1 MVLSPQAVTLRR
13 ALFELHGAIIVEE
26 RAGYERRAGQVNA
39 AAFLRVLI
47 EDEAYAWLRPLSA
60 LIVRMDDEEEDAR
73 PRPAGL
79 HRHAVPDALRL
90 ADRAE
95 PRRGLCARRR
105 EAGLAVRYERMAR
118 TVALAGATGLVG
130 KEILQGLVADPSVA
144 AIHVLARRALEAPAA
159 KVVSHLVDFR
169 SLPALPRVDEVF
181 LALGTTIKV
190 AGSQEAFRAVD
201 FDANLAVA
209 RAALAA
215 GARRAG
221 LVSAMGASAK
231 SGIFYSRVKGELE
244 DALAALPFEGL
255 VIARPSILAGDRG
268 SLGQPERR
276 GEKIALA
283 ISRLLGPL
291 FPANYR
297 SVAVADVARSLLTRV
312 PAARG
317 REIVL
322 SGAMR

>member
-1 MVLSPQAVTLRR
+1 
-13 ALFELHGAIIVEE
+13 
-26 RAGYERRAGQVNA
+26 
-39 AAFLRVLI
+39 
-47 EDEAYAWLRPLSA
+47 
-60 LIVRMDDEEEDAR
+60 
-73 PRPAGL
+73 
-79 HRHAVPDALRL
+79 
-90 ADRAE
+90 
-95 PRRGLCARRR
+95 
-105 EAGLAVRYERMAR
+105 
-118 TVALAGATGLVG
+118 
-130 KEILQGLVADPSVA
+130 
-144 AIHVLARRALEAPAA
+144 
-159 KVVSHLVDFR
+159 
-169 SLPALPRVDEVF
+169 
-181 LALGTTIKV
+181 V

-231 SGIFYSRVKGELE
+231 SAIFYSRVKGELE
-244 DALAALPFEGL
+244 DALAALAFEGL
-255 VIARPSILAGDRG
+255 VIARPSMLAGDRG

-283 ISRLLGPL
+283 VSRLLGPL

-297 SVAVADVARSLLTRV
+297 SVPARAVARSLLTRV

-317 REIVL
+317 REVVL

>member
-1 MVLSPQAVTLRR
+1 
-13 ALFELHGAIIVEE
+13 
-26 RAGYERRAGQVNA
+26 
-39 AAFLRVLI
+39 
-47 EDEAYAWLRPLSA
+47 
-60 LIVRMDDEEEDAR
+60 
-73 PRPAGL
+73 
-79 HRHAVPDALRL
+79 
-90 ADRAE
+90 
-95 PRRGLCARRR
+95 
-105 EAGLAVRYERMAR
+105 MAR

-130 KEILQGLVADPSVA
+130 KEILKGLVADPSVA

-159 KVVSHLVDFR
+159 KVVPHVVDFR
-169 SLPALPRVDEVF
+169 SLPELPRVDEVF

-268 SLGQPERR
+268 SLGQPERS
-276 GEKIALA
+276 GEKIALVV
-283 ISRLLGPL
+283 SRLLGPL

-297 SVAVADVARSLLTRV
+297 SVAAADVARSLLTRV

-317 REIVL
+317 REVVL